1 MASYCTLRGATPW
14 TMDGS
19 RCARPH
25 LHAIDDTVQ
34 SVFDAADPRLHPSA
48 IAGLHTVTLRRSVG
62 DPPPSAAAAFTAAAA
77 PAGVAALVEA
87 RGCQLSVAAVRRA
100 AAAAGLGVDFVTA
113 TPTAVRVDHDARGGP
128 RVVLFRSPREG
139 GSVSPA
145 VAIRGDRLAD
155 PLPPP
160 RPSWTRTVDDAPLA
174 AAVGGASVA
183 VDMPVPHWTALFL
196 SADMEPVAAAP
207 WQPWPDLMATL
218 SGRWGAAPSAPAC
231 AWPVGVSPEDGRL
244 ADLAAW
250 ADYHRTGVRVYYRGG
265 AAAFRLLPRACAA
278 AHEGARAGRAV
289 CVEVGDD
296 GGRLLHSPVAAAGR
310 RPYTDVYVD
319 DGRADGPAF
328 G

>member
-1 MASYCTLRGATPW
+1 
-14 TMDGS
+14 MDGS

-87 RGCQLSVAAVRRA
+87 RGCRLSVAAVRRA

-128 RVVLFRSPREG
+128 RVVLFRSP
-139 GSVSPA
+139 
-145 VAIRGDRLAD
+145 L
-155 PLPPP
+155 
-160 RPSWTRTVDDAPLA
+160 
-174 AAVGGASVA
+174 
-183 VDMPVPHWTALFL
+183 PHWTALFL

-231 AWPVGVSPEDGRL
+231 AWPVGVSPEDGRV

-319 DGRADGPAF
+319 DGRADAPAF